1 MIDFRVPGLWDEL
14 NLRLERQ
21 LKWQGPGHLKLFFG
35 TSAALLEIVTSL
47 QKQFPLRR
55 KLYFCKSAD
64 PLVDG
69 VVKCLA
75 REGISLQPLTAAE
88 WADNSWIGKTDKEG
102 LAVIMPMD
110 DPFLGRLYDQ
120 TDLQPALASTKL
132 FQISISHSFHRS
144 RGIPPLS
151 HPLQIHLLSLNESL
165 CLGVFGE
172 KAKVPLWVSDT
183 MPFNEEMLETAVD
196 VLSEPQ
202 ESKDVVLAFEN
213 KRLAGCEP
221 FFPSEAR
228 RLWDRA
234 VVYWKDMDGSAFI
247 EELAGR
253 IGFGF
258 AQRGAS
264 LLAWLLVDR
273 ALRTWPP
280 RCTARTSSA
289 SPASSCGTTTG
300 TPAITSGLQP
310 AVRAAR
316 RGDRAA
322 RAGGARRARLLGAVR
337 AHCALALCALGRRGG
352 ERRVRAGGQRRRV
365 ARAPDLRARRQLRPG
380 RGAGG
385 HPRADRDRGGARR
398 IVLGGQSRCRAVP
411 RPGRGGPHAGHA
423 HAAPRAGARAAVA
436 RRGRRD
442 GVVVPRG
449 RSSSPSRPHRSSPRW
464 PWPSCS
470 PR

>member
-253 IGFGF
+253 IGFGLLPPGEEQSMETTSLSRWGGVKTMDWLY
-258 AQRGAS
+258 ALGVEPEIVRG
-264 LLAWLLVDR
+264 LVI
-273 ALRTWPP
+273 L
-280 RCTARTSSA
+280 SA
-289 SPASSCGTTTG
+289 SVLKLHNLEAAFLASRDS
-300 TPAITSGLQP
+300 ILKMQN
-310 AVRAAR
+310 
-316 RGDRAA
+316 
-322 RAGGARRARLLGAVR
+322 GG
-337 AHCALALCALGRRGG
+337 
-352 ERRVRAGGQRRRV
+352 
-365 ARAPDLRARRQLRPG
+365 
-380 RGAGG
+380 
-385 HPRADRDRGGARR
+385 
-398 IVLGGQSRCRAVP
+398 
-411 RPGRGGPHAGHA
+411 
-423 HAAPRAGARAAVA
+423 
-436 RRGRRD
+436 
-442 GVVVPRG
+442 
-449 RSSSPSRPHRSSPRW
+449 
-464 PWPSCS
+464 
-470 PR
+470 